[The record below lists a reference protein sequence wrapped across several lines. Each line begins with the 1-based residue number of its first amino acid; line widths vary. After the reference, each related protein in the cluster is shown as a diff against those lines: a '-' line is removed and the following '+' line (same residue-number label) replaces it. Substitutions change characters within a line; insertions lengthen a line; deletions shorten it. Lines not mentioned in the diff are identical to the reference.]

1 MLSLGPLAF
10 TAPWLLLALVLLP
23 ILWLLLRAVPPAPV
37 RRRFPGVALLLGLR
51 DEETQA
57 DTTPWWLLLLRALA
71 VGLVILGLA
80 GPILNPEE
88 GAPGSGPV
96 LILADGTWADAPS
109 WPARLG
115 RIEDELDR
123 AARAGRPAAVAL
135 ATDLPPGGPE
145 FRAASDLL
153 RALPGLT
160 PAPHAPDPVAVSDW
174 AEGLEGAFE
183 TLWLSD
189 GLARPSRDDLLT
201 ALRALGPVRVFE
213 GGRPVTALRPPAVE
227 DGAIALAATR
237 AVPGPA
243 REARVIARGPG
254 PDGVERVLAEADLA
268 FEDGEA
274 EAEAAIALPPELR
287 NRVARFEIEGLR
299 SAGAVQM
306 VDDALRR
313 REIALV
319 SGEGEAEGLRLLS
332 PLHYLREALAP
343 TADLIEGDVM
353 DALPANPDV
362 IVLADVGELPEAEAL
377 AEWVEEGGLLLRFA
391 GPRLA
396 ASDAGR
402 GEDDPLMPVSLRAGG
417 RSVGGAMSWGEPKAL
432 EPFPDDGPFAGL
444 AVPEEVRV
452 SAQVLAEPGPELAE
466 RTLARLADGTP
477 LVTRRE
483 LGAGQ
488 VVLFH
493 VTANAEWSG
502 LPLSGLF
509 VRMLER
515 LAVSA
520 PAAGEAAEE
529 LDGTVWAPEV
539 LLDAF
544 GVPREA
550 GEMPGVEGEALME
563 GASGAAPPGLYSDG
577 DRMLALN
584 VIGADTALEP
594 AAWPADVPVE
604 GPTAARETPLG
615 GWLLAAA
622 VALLAADVIA
632 SLLLMGRLRGG
643 GGGADRSAGAIRTG
657 VRARTGGSFRR
668 GGAARGGGAAAL
680 LALLLLAPGA
690 AEAQALARDM
700 IAVPGWWAILAMA
713 GIGLLGLAF
722 TGEARRHRLRIGRIA
737 CFLVVGAVLTSAV
750 VGSPAGGGIE
760 GPLGQ
765 PPSSSVA
772 WCLPSIVCDVL
783 GQQPITHE
791 PRILLAVAGTS
802 SDLLLLVVL
811 AALALAPR
819 RAAPLLLALG
829 LAFPLHAQE
838 GDDAAAVAAAS
849 SEVTLAH
856 VLTGEAQVDEMAR
869 AGLQGLSSTLY
880 RRTSV
885 EPAEPVGVDPETDEL
900 SVYPLLY
907 WPVTPDQA
915 VPSEAAYA
923 KLNRYLRS
931 GGMILFDTR
940 DANLPGSSTPE
951 ARTLQR
957 IASALDVPPLEV
969 VPADHVLTRSFYLL
983 QDFPGR
989 HASREVWVEA
999 APPDAELAEGM
1010 PFRNLNDGVTPVVIG
1025 GNDWAAA
1032 WAEDAQGRAVVPIG
1046 RGYAGER
1053 QREIALRFGVNLV
1066 MHVLTGNYKS
1076 DQVHVP
1082 ALLDRLGQ

>member
-1 MLSLGPLAF
+1 MLSLGPIAF

-57 DTTPWWLLLLRALA
+57 DTTPWWLLLLRMIA
-71 VGLVILGLA
+71 VALVILGLA

-96 LILADGTWADAPS
+96 LILADGTWADAAS
-109 WPARLG
+109 WPARLQ
-115 RIEDELDR
+115 RIEAELER
-123 AARAGRPAAVAL
+123 AERAGRPAALAL

-145 FRAASDLL
+145 FQAAGDLL
-153 RALPGLT
+153 RAVPGLT
-160 PAPHAPDPVAVSDW
+160 PAPYSPDPEAVAEW
-174 AEGLEGAFE
+174 AGALEGRFE

-189 GLARPSRDDLLT
+189 GLARPSREPLLA
-201 ALRALGPVRVFE
+201 ALQARGPVRVFE
-213 GGRPVTALRPPAVE
+213 AGRPVTTLRPPVVE
-227 DGAIALAATR
+227 DGAIALTAAR
-237 AVPGPA
+237 PAPGPE
-243 REARVIARGPG
+243 RTERLIARGPG
-254 PDGVERVLAEADLA
+254 PDGVERALAEADLTFA
-268 FEDGEA
+268 DGATEA
-274 EAEAAIALPPELR
+274 EVALSLPPELR
-287 NRVARFEIEGLR
+287 NRVARFEVEGLR

-343 TADLIEGDVM
+343 TVDLIEGDVM

-377 AEWVEEGGLLLRFA
+377 REWVEEGGLLLRFA

-402 GEDDPLMPVSLRAGG
+402 SGDDPLMPVRLRAGG

-432 EPFPDDGPFAGL
+432 QPFPEDGPFAGL
-444 AVPEEVRV
+444 DVPDEVRV
-452 SAQVLAEPGPELAE
+452 SAQVMAEPGPELAS

-483 LGAGQ
+483 LGQGQ

-520 PAAGEAAEE
+520 PTGGEAVSDLE
-529 LDGTVWAPEV
+529 GTVWAPEV
-539 LLDAF
+539 ALDAF

-550 GEMPGVEGEALME
+550 GERPGVPGEALMA
-563 GASGAAPPGLYSDG
+563 GASVEAPPGLYSDG
-577 DRMLALN
+577 ERMLALN
-584 VIGADTALEP
+584 VIDADTALAP

-615 GWLLAAA
+615 GWLLALAL
-622 VALLAADVIA
+622 ALLAADVIA

-643 GGGADRSAGAIRTG
+643 WAGGAGAIR
-657 VRARTGGSFRR
+657 GGT
-668 GGAARGGGAAAL
+668 AAV
-680 LALLLLAPGA
+680 LAL
-690 AEAQALARDM
+690 M
-700 IAVPGWWAILAMA
+700 
-713 GIGLLGLAF
+713 
-722 TGEARRHRLRIGRIA
+722 
-737 CFLVVGAVLTSAV
+737 
-750 VGSPAGGGIE
+750 
-760 GPLGQ
+760 
-765 PPSSSVA
+765 
-772 WCLPSIVCDVL
+772 
-783 GQQPITHE
+783 
-791 PRILLAVAGTS
+791 
-802 SDLLLLVVL
+802 
-811 AALALAPR
+811 
-819 RAAPLLLALG
+819 ALG
-829 LAFPLHAQE
+829 LALPAQAQE
-838 GDDAAAVAAAS
+838 ADDAAVLAAAS
-849 SEVTLAH
+849 NVTLAH
-856 VLTGEAQVDEMAR
+856 VLTGEPAVDDMAQ
-869 AGLQGLSSTLY
+869 AGLAGLSRTLTL
-880 RRTSV
+880 RTSV

-900 SVYPLLY
+900 SVYPMLY
-907 WPVTPDQA
+907 WPVTPDQT

-931 GGMILFDTR
+931 GGLILFDTR

-957 IASALDVPPLEV
+957 IAAGLDVPPLEV
-969 VPADHVLTRSFYLL
+969 VPEDHVLTRSFYLL

-989 HASREVWVEA
+989 HTSRDVWVEA
-999 APPDAELAEGM
+999 APPDAERAEGM
-1010 PFRNLNDGVTPVVIG
+1010 PFRNLNDNVTPVVIG
-1025 GNDWAAA
+1025 PNDWAAA
-1032 WAEDAQGRAVVPIG
+1032 WAEDDAGRAIVPIG